1 MFDINWN
8 EKEYTKEEAMRFL
21 QLLSV
26 ESIPT
31 FEDIFNPEGGYSL
44 EDVYD
49 TCFTLSESLKYEV
62 FPIDDSIDVF
72 VDPDL
77 AIGEF
82 SEEASSYFYAAEQ
95 DIEESLIYRYAVW
108 QAINGEFDPEEFF
121 PIDETIDIVFDPPFS
136 VGSISEDVCMYYF
149 SDSQSLDDSDMFKY
163 AVWQAMQ
170 GEFDS
175 PKNYYNW
182 HPEIECY
189 KVSQHFPGN
198 LAQAIQYIWRSGGP
212 VVKDNVK
219 QDLEKAIDFIQYEIE
234 RLDK

>member
-8 EKEYTKEEAMRFL
+8 EKEYTKEEAMRFMKIL
-21 QLLSV
+21 PL
-26 ESIPT
+26 ESALM
-31 FEDIFNPEGGYSL
+31 FEDIFNLEDDYSL
-44 EDVYD
+44 EDAYD
-49 TCFTLSESLKYEV
+49 TFFSLSENLRYEA

-72 VDPDL
+72 HDPNF

-82 SEEASSYFYAAEQ
+82 SDEASIYFYAAEQ

-108 QAINGEFDPEEFF
+108 QAI
-121 PIDETIDIVFDPPFS
+121 
-136 VGSISEDVCMYYF
+136 
-149 SDSQSLDDSDMFKY
+149 
-163 AVWQAMQ
+163 Q

-175 PKNYYNW
+175 TVDYYNW